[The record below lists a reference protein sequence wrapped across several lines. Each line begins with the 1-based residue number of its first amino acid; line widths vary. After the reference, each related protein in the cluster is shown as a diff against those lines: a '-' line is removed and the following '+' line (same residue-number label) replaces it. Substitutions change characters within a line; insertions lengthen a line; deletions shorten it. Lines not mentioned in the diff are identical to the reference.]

1 MPDST
6 DNLKRALSDTQ
17 GKPTRPGDQ
26 PGFVDG
32 IPVEELVRLTRAFTA
47 RVTNEDRQR
56 LQLEINESG
65 HQRSVQTTAPFLLQQ
80 FFTGNIDLDVELARR
95 YPGSPLLSSSSFT
108 AEPGKSAQHG
118 FAMFSSQD
126 NAAALSV
133 EVQDSGELSVSF
145 LLQSMIAVRFVI
157 GATSEMYRRRF
168 LELIQRRTGIA
179 FLWTRERW
187 ERDYLIFVVRDHFV
201 RLYAFGPDRFD
212 GACRLTPEA
221 LEQLLG
227 WLGNIWVNDGGES
240 NPASNDSMDSID
252 SLDSMD
258 SLQADESQP
267 DIDPDTEDSP
277 PDVMSW

>member
-6 DNLKRALSDTQ
+6 DNLKRPLSDTQ

-95 YPGSPLLSSSSFT
+95 YPGSPLLSSPTF
-108 AEPGKSAQHG
+108 AVEAGKNSRSQHG

-126 NAAALSV
+126 NSAALTV
-133 EVQDSGELSVSF
+133 EVHDGSGEL
-145 LLQSMIAVRFVI
+145 
-157 GATSEMYRRRF
+157 
-168 LELIQRRTGIA
+168 
-179 FLWTRERW
+179 
-187 ERDYLIFVVRDHFV
+187 
-201 RLYAFGPDRFD
+201 
-212 GACRLTPEA
+212 
-221 LEQLLG
+221 
-227 WLGNIWVNDGGES
+227 NI
-240 NPASNDSMDSID
+240 
-252 SLDSMD
+252 
-258 SLQADESQP
+258 
-267 DIDPDTEDSP
+267 
-277 PDVMSW
+277 